1 MVAAVMNG
9 VLTSTSVQAR
19 ATFRPTAAR
28 AAAPR
33 SSCLRV
39 HALAQDQRSPAQAGA
54 SALIASAAALI
65 LALPGASVA
74 ATQAFTLADVTG
86 TEQSSRTG
94 LGPNEVDIKDLQSL
108 PNASEKDSATPAI
121 QKYAEPPKKQ
131 APKPVPEAVKQG
143 VESVGKDVGA
153 LPGRDVFTIADVTGT
168 EQSSRTKL
176 GPNEVDVKDLQ
187 SLPNASKKDSA
198 APNIQ
203 KTSSPGKKQAPKP
216 VPEAVKQGVETS
228 GKKAAKGA
236 ATAAKGE
243 ASASKASTK
252 ATSSP
257 QFEAFIRRIRGG
269 K

>member
-1 MVAAVMNG
+1 MVATVMNG
-9 VLTSTSVQAR
+9 ALTSTSVHTR
-19 ATFRPTAAR
+19 AISRPTAAR

-39 HALAQDQRSPAQAGA
+39 HALAQDRRSPAHAGA
-54 SALIASAAALI
+54 SALVASAAALI

-94 LGPNEVDIKDLQSL
+94 LGPNEVDIKDLSSL
-108 PNASEKDSATPAI
+108 PNASEKDAATPAI

-168 EQSSRTKL
+168 EQSSRTRL

-198 APNIQ
+198 APAIQ
-203 KTSSPGKKQAPKP
+203 KTSNPGKKQGGKP
-216 VPEAVKQGVETS
+216 VPEAVKQGVETVQDK
-228 GKKAAKGA
+228 GKKK
-236 ATAAKGE
+236 AAKGE

>member
-9 VLTSTSVQAR
+9 ALTPTSVQTR

-39 HALAQDQRSPAQAGA
+39 HALAQDQRSAAQAGA
-54 SALIASAAALI
+54 SALVASAAALI

-74 ATQAFTLADVTG
+74 ATQTFTLADVTG

-94 LGPNEVDIKDLQSL
+94 LGPNEVDIKDLSSL

-168 EQSSRTKL
+168 EQSSRTRL

-198 APNIQ
+198 APAIQ
-203 KTSSPGKKQAPKP
+203 KYANPGKKQAPKP
-216 VPEAVKQGVETS
+216 VPEAVKQGVETPQDK
-228 GKKAAKGA
+228 GKKK
-236 ATAAKGE
+236 AAKGE
-243 ASASKASTK
+243 ASASKAATK